1 MKELFFIN
9 VIGKLNIAAWVIF
22 SVLCF
27 AAFFIGIAYFMGD
40 IDDDVLV
47 KKPYKT
53 MFIVAA
59 ICLVLGIVLPTKKD
73 MYIMYGVGS
82 VVDYLQENEEAKQ
95 LPDKTIKA
103 LNAFA
108 DKYTQTKEE
117 EQ

>member
-1 MKELFFIN
+1 MREIYFIN
-9 VIGKLNIAAWVIF
+9 VIGNLNTVAWVLF
-22 SVLCF
+22 SVLCL
-27 AAFFIGIAYFMGD
+27 AAFVIGFAYSCNDIHKEFAKKALKTIVIIAS
-40 IDDDVLV
+40 
-47 KKPYKT
+47 
-53 MFIVAA
+53 A
-59 ICLVLGIVLPTKKD
+59 CLLAGAFLPTKKD
-73 MYIMYGVGS
+73 MYIIYGVGS